1 MSSYHASAPVPTKPL
16 GSARTLVRAGF
27 TPLTENEQPFT
38 HAPAGRRSQTRV
50 ILVVRDQRNR
60 EPLFLTSKVR
70 LHCDAGIFMRGT
82 TIWNLFL
89 TSKVRLHCDLLMAS
103 LFREHYANLFLTSK
117 VRLHCD
123 HGGTTPPVE
132 RAGGLFLTSKVRL
145 HCDILKGCPSPHP
158 MICLFLTSKVRLH
171 CDSEQLKEF
180 GETLINLFLTSKV
193 RLHCDNALRRSIPAR
208 TLPFPDLK
216 GQAPLRQPG
225 DVAGPPA
232 VVVLFLTSKVRLHC
246 DKV

>member
-70 LHCDAGIFMRGT
+70 LHCDVRVTVLCSVLGS
-82 TIWNLFL
+82 LFL
-89 TSKVRLHCDLLMAS
+89 TSKVRLHCDLTFSPCLKLGA
-103 LFREHYANLFLTSK
+103 YLFLTSK

-123 HGGTTPPVE
+123 LTPEAAATIDV
-132 RAGGLFLTSKVRL
+132 
-145 HCDILKGCPSPHP
+145 D
-158 MICLFLTSKVRLH
+158 
-171 CDSEQLKEF
+171 
-180 GETLINLFLTSKV
+180 
-193 RLHCDNALRRSIPAR
+193 
-208 TLPFPDLK
+208 PFPDLK
-216 GQAPLRQPG
+216 GQAPLRQLRHLGPG
-225 DVAGPPA
+225 TEVMPFPDLKGQAPLRLA
-232 VVVLFLTSKVRLHC
+232 RVVRSESLEEAFS
-246 DKV
+246 